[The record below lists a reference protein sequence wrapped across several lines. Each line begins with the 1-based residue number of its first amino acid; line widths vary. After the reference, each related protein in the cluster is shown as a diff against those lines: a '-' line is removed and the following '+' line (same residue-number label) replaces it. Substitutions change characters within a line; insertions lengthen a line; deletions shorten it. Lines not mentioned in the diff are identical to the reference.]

1 MQTGNPLHVGY
12 KLHVTPDIRLALAQ
26 FVADENL
33 ATSIDTHP
41 VIAAHHRH
49 APLGTAQSKEELR
62 MLRDWYNVHRKKPTV
77 AYLRG
82 IFVDPEKK
90 YVVGHVTLNSTQ
102 DWVVLHK
109 GTNMTALNIRRMV
122 SRGMLGTEI
131 PITRISIKAT
141 AYMVETPR

>member
-1 MQTGNPLHVGY
+1 
-12 KLHVTPDIRLALAQ
+12 
-26 FVADENL
+26 
-33 ATSIDTHP
+33 
-41 VIAAHHRH
+41 
-49 APLGTAQSKEELR
+49 
-62 MLRDWYNVHRKKPTV
+62 
-77 AYLRG
+77 
-82 IFVDPEKK
+82 VDPEKK